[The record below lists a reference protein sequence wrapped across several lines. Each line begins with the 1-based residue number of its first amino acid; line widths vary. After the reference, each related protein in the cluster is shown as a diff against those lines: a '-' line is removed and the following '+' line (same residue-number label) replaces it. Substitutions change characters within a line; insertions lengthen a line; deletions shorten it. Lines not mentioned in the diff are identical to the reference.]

1 MDFTGQT
8 ALITGGAS
16 GIGAAVAHRLVA
28 AGAAVALADRNPDAL
43 DRTAA
48 DLRAAGARVLALPLD
63 VTDAQAV
70 QAAVARIGTDLGPLR
85 LLVNSA
91 GITGAGAPMG
101 QVSAEDWRRV
111 MAVNLDGPFH
121 AMNAAF
127 PAMAAAGGG
136 AVVNVAS
143 VMGTVATAK
152 FAHYTASK
160 HALIGLTKSAA
171 LDGAPLAIRVN
182 SVGPGFIDTPM
193 QDGRMDSARRDHV
206 AAQHALRRWGQADEV
221 AALIVWLLSAE
232 ASFVTGSHHLVD
244 GGYTAV

>member
-1 MDFTGQT
+1 MDFTGQ
-8 ALITGGAS
+8 AAFITGGAS
-16 GIGAAVAHRLVA
+16 GIGAAVAHRLAA
-28 AGAAVALADRNPDAL
+28 AGAAVALADLNPDAL

-48 DLRAAGARVLALPLD
+48 DLRATGARVLPLPLD
-63 VTDAQAV
+63 VTDAEAV
-70 QAAVARIGTDLGPLR
+70 QAAVARTNTDLGPLR

-91 GITGAGAPMG
+91 GITGNGAPMG
-101 QVSAEDWRRV
+101 QVSTADWRRV
-111 MAVNLDGPFH
+111 LAVNLDGPFH

-143 VMGTVATAK
+143 VMGTVASAR
-152 FAHYTASK
+152 FAHYAASK

-171 LDGAPLAIRVN
+171 IDGAALGIRVN

-193 QDGRMDSARRDHV
+193 QEGRMDATRRDHI
-206 AAQHALRRWGQADEV
+206 AALHALGRWGQADEV
-221 AALIVWLLSAE
+221 AAMIVWLLSPD